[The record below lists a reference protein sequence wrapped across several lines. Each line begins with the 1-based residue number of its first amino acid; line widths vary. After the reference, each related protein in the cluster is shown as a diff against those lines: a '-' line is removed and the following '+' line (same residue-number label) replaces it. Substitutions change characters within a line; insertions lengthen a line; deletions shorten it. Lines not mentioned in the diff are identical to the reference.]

1 MSPLQNKFSYS
12 IIIPHYNLC
21 LLLERCLKSIPN
33 RKDIQVIVVDDCSG
47 TEEQKKL
54 ESLQERFPHVKF
66 IFNATN
72 GGGGFSRNAGLNAAQ
87 GGYVLFADADDFFAE
102 GFVSILDKYAK
113 DKPDIVY
120 FNAKFI
126 DADTGEAS
134 RQKNHVDEIIKLY
147 RKNAAKSETLLRYYF
162 GEPWCKMVRRD
173 IIEDNG
179 IRFEQTKIHNDT
191 RFSYLVGFYAKKMAV
206 CDEPIYNY
214 MVRQGS
220 VSKIISDDRL
230 IARVAVFG
238 QKNKFLR
245 EHGIDFF
252 DKLMVWP
259 FKYCKEHGKGDIYA
273 RCLMEAEKYG
283 YDEKF
288 IRKLLRQNKIE
299 TFLPRVKKKICKMM
313 GIKK

>member
-1 MSPLQNKFSYS
+1 MINYS
-12 IIIPHYNLC
+12 IVIPHYNIPA
-21 LLLERCLKSIPN
+21 LLRRCLGSIPQ
-33 RKDIQVIVVDDCSG
+33 RDDIQVIVVDDGSS
-47 TEEQKKL
+47 EESKSALKDIGNDFPNVQVVY
-54 ESLQERFPHVKF
+54 QE
-66 IFNATN
+66 NL
-72 GGGGFSRNAGLNAAQ
+72 GGGAARNRGLDEAK
-87 GGYVLFADADDFFAE
+87 GKFVMFADADDYFCENFIE
-102 GFVSILDKYAK
+102 LVDKYANQ
-113 DKPDIVY
+113 DNDIVY
-120 FNAKFI
+120 FNANFV
-126 DADTGEAS
+126 DADTGKPAK
-134 RQKNHVDEIIKLY
+134 QKNHVDEIIGLY
-147 RKNAAKSETLLRYYF
+147 RKNAAKGETLLRYYF

-206 CDEPIYNY
+206 CEEPIYNY

-273 RCLMEAEKYG
+273 RCLQEAEKYG

>member
-1 MSPLQNKFSYS
+1 MINYS
-12 IIIPHYNLC
+12 IVIPHYNIPA
-21 LLLERCLKSIPN
+21 LLRRCLGSIPQ
-33 RKDIQVIVVDDCSG
+33 RDDIQVIVVDDGSS
-47 TEEQKKL
+47 EESKSALKDIGNDFPNVQIVY
-54 ESLQERFPHVKF
+54 QE
-66 IFNATN
+66 NL
-72 GGGGFSRNAGLNAAQ
+72 GGGAARNRGLDEAK
-87 GGYVLFADADDFFAE
+87 GKFVMFADADDYFCENFIE
-102 GFVSILDKYAK
+102 LVDRYAAQ
-113 DKPDIVY
+113 DNDIVY
-120 FNAKFI
+120 FNANFV
-126 DADTGEAS
+126 DADTGKPAK
-134 RQKNHVDEIIKLY
+134 QKNHVDEIIRLY
-147 RKNAAKSETLLRYYF
+147 RKNTSKGETLLRYYF
-162 GEPWCKMVRRD
+162 GEPWCKMVRRS
-173 IIEDNG
+173 IIKDNG

-191 RFSYLVGFYAKKMAV
+191 RFSYLVGFYAQKMAV
-206 CDEPIYNY
+206 CEEPIYNY

-273 RCLMEAEKYG
+273 RCLQEAEKYG

>member
-1 MSPLQNKFSYS
+1 MTNYS
-12 IIIPHYNLC
+12 IVIPHYNLPA
-21 LLLERCLKSIPN
+21 LLRRCLGSIPQ
-33 RKDIQVIVVDDCSG
+33 RDDIQVIVVDDGSS
-47 TEEQKKL
+47 EESKSAL
-54 ESLQERFPHVKF
+54 EDIGNDFPNVQVVYQE
-66 IFNATN
+66 NL
-72 GGGGFSRNAGLNAAQ
+72 GGGAARNRGLAEAK
-87 GGYVLFADADDFFAE
+87 GKFVMFADADDYFCEKFIE
-102 GFVSILDKYAK
+102 LVDRYAAQ
-113 DKPDIVY
+113 DNDIVY
-120 FNAKFI
+120 FNANFI
-126 DADTGEAS
+126 DADTGKPAK
-134 RQKNHVDEIIKLY
+134 QKNHVDEIIGLY
-147 RKNAAKSETLLRYYF
+147 RKNAAKGETLLRYYF
-162 GEPWCKMVRRD
+162 GEPWCKMVRRS

-191 RFSYLVGFYAKKMAV
+191 RFSYLVGYFAKNMAV
-206 CDEPIYNY
+206 CEEPIYNY

-230 IARVAVFG
+230 IARVSVFG

-273 RCLMEAEKYG
+273 RCLEEAEKYG
-283 YDEKF
+283 YDERF

>member
-1 MSPLQNKFSYS
+1 MINYS
-12 IIIPHYNLC
+12 IVIPHYNLPA
-21 LLLERCLKSIPN
+21 LLRRCLGSIPQ
-33 RKDIQVIVVDDCSG
+33 RDDIQVIVVDDGSS
-47 TEEQKKL
+47 EESKSALKDIGNDFPNVQVVC
-54 ESLQERFPHVKF
+54 QE
-66 IFNATN
+66 NL
-72 GGGGFSRNAGLNAAQ
+72 GGGAARNRGLDEAK
-87 GGYVLFADADDFFAE
+87 GKFVMFADADDYFCENFIE
-102 GFVSILDKYAK
+102 LVDRYAAQ
-113 DKPDIVY
+113 DNDIVY
-120 FNAKFI
+120 FNANFV
-126 DADTGEAS
+126 DADTGKPAK
-134 RQKNHVDEIIKLY
+134 QKNHVDEIIRLY
-147 RKNAAKSETLLRYYF
+147 RKNAAKGETLLRYYF

-273 RCLMEAEKYG
+273 RCLLEAEKYG

>member
-1 MSPLQNKFSYS
+1 MINYS
-12 IIIPHYNLC
+12 IVIPHYNIPA
-21 LLLERCLKSIPN
+21 LLRRCLGSIPQ
-33 RKDIQVIVVDDCSG
+33 RDDIQVIIVDDGSS
-47 TEEQKKL
+47 EESKSALKDVGNDFPNVQIVY
-54 ESLQERFPHVKF
+54 QE
-66 IFNATN
+66 NL
-72 GGGGFSRNAGLNAAQ
+72 GGGAARNRGLAEAK
-87 GGYVLFADADDFFAE
+87 GRFVMFADADDYFCE
-102 GFVSILDKYAK
+102 GFIDLADKYAAQ
-113 DKPDIVY
+113 DNDIIY
-120 FNAKFI
+120 FNANFI

-134 RQKNHVDEIIKLY
+134 RQKNHVDEIIRLY
-147 RKNAAKSETLLRYYF
+147 KKNATKGETLLRYYF

-206 CDEPIYNY
+206 CDKPIYNY

-273 RCLMEAEKYG
+273 RCLLEAEKYG

>member
-1 MSPLQNKFSYS
+1 MAKEIFCS
-12 IIIPHYNLC
+12 IVIPHYNLPA
-21 LLLERCLKSIPN
+21 LLRRCLGSIPQ
-33 RKDIQVIVVDDCSG
+33 RDDIQVIVVDDGSS
-47 TEEQKKL
+47 EESKSALKDIGNDFPNVQFAY
-54 ESLQERFPHVKF
+54 QE
-66 IFNATN
+66 NL
-72 GGGGFSRNAGLNAAQ
+72 GGGAARNRGLDEAK
-87 GGYVLFADADDFFAE
+87 GKFVMFADADDYFCENFIE
-102 GFVSILDKYAK
+102 LVDRYAAQ
-113 DKPDIVY
+113 DNDIVY
-120 FNAKFI
+120 FNANFV
-126 DADTGEAS
+126 DADTGKPAK
-134 RQKNHVDEIIKLY
+134 QKNHVDEIIRLY
-147 RKNAAKSETLLRYYF
+147 RKNTSKGETLLRYYF

-191 RFSYLVGFYAKKMAV
+191 RFSYLVGYFAKNMAV
-206 CDEPIYNY
+206 CEEPIYNY

-238 QKNKFLR
+238 QKNRFLQ

-273 RCLMEAEKYG
+273 RCLEEAEKYG
-283 YDEKF
+283 YDERF

-299 TFLPRVKKKICKMM
+299 TFLPRVRKKICKMM

>member
-1 MSPLQNKFSYS
+1 MINYS
-12 IIIPHYNLC
+12 IVIPHYNLPA
-21 LLLERCLKSIPN
+21 LLRRCLGSIPQ
-33 RKDIQVIVVDDCSG
+33 RDDFQVIVVDDGSS
-47 TEEQKKL
+47 EESKSALKDIGNDFPNVQFAY
-54 ESLQERFPHVKF
+54 QE
-66 IFNATN
+66 NL
-72 GGGGFSRNAGLNAAQ
+72 GGGAARNRGLDEAK
-87 GGYVLFADADDFFAE
+87 GKFVMFADADDYFCENFIE
-102 GFVSILDKYAK
+102 LVDRYAAQ
-113 DKPDIVY
+113 DNDIVY
-120 FNAKFI
+120 FNANFV
-126 DADTGEAS
+126 DADTGKPAK
-134 RQKNHVDEIIKLY
+134 QKNHVDEIIGLY
-147 RKNAAKSETLLRYYF
+147 RKNAAKGETLLRYYF
-162 GEPWCKMVRRD
+162 GEPWCKMVRRS

-191 RFSYLVGFYAKKMAV
+191 RFSYLVGYFAKNMAV
-206 CDEPIYNY
+206 CEEPIYNY
-214 MVRQGS
+214 IVRQGS

-230 IARVAVFG
+230 IARVSVFG
-238 QKNKFLR
+238 QKNRFLQ

-273 RCLMEAEKYG
+273 RCLEEAEKYG

>member
-1 MSPLQNKFSYS
+1 MINYS
-12 IIIPHYNLC
+12 IVIPHYNLPT
-21 LLLERCLKSIPN
+21 LLRRCLGSIPQ
-33 RKDIQVIVVDDCSG
+33 RDDIQVIIVDDGSS
-47 TEEQKKL
+47 EESRAALKDIGNDFPNVQFAY
-54 ESLQERFPHVKF
+54 QE
-66 IFNATN
+66 NL
-72 GGGGFSRNAGLNAAQ
+72 GGGAARNRGLDEAK
-87 GGYVLFADADDFFAE
+87 GKFVMFADADDYFCENFIE
-102 GFVSILDKYAK
+102 LVDRYANQ
-113 DKPDIVY
+113 DNDIVY
-120 FNAKFI
+120 FNANFV
-126 DADTGEAS
+126 DADTGKPAK
-134 RQKNHVDEIIKLY
+134 QKNHVDEIIRLY
-147 RKNAAKSETLLRYYF
+147 RKNTSKGETLLRYYF
-162 GEPWCKMVRRD
+162 GEPWCKMVRRS

-191 RFSYLVGFYAKKMAV
+191 RFSYLVGYFAKNMAV
-206 CDEPIYNY
+206 CEEPIYNY
-214 MVRQGS
+214 IVRQGS

-230 IARVAVFG
+230 IARVSVFG
-238 QKNKFLR
+238 QKNRFLQ

-273 RCLMEAEKYG
+273 RCLEEAEKHG

>member
-1 MSPLQNKFSYS
+1 MINYS
-12 IIIPHYNLC
+12 IVIPHYNLPA
-21 LLLERCLKSIPN
+21 LLRRCLGSIPQ
-33 RKDIQVIVVDDCSG
+33 RDDIQVIIVDDGSS
-47 TEEQKKL
+47 EESKSALKDVGNDFPNVQIVY
-54 ESLQERFPHVKF
+54 QE
-66 IFNATN
+66 NL
-72 GGGGFSRNAGLNAAQ
+72 GGGAARNRGLAEAK
-87 GGYVLFADADDFFAE
+87 GKFVMFADADDYFCKNFIE
-102 GFVSILDKYAK
+102 LVDRYATQ
-113 DKPDIVY
+113 DNDIVY
-120 FNAKFI
+120 FNANFV
-126 DADTGEAS
+126 DADTGKPAK
-134 RQKNHVDEIIKLY
+134 QKNHVDEIIRLY
-147 RKNAAKSETLLRYYF
+147 RKNAAKGETLLRYYF

-273 RCLMEAEKYG
+273 RCLLEAEKYG

>member
-1 MSPLQNKFSYS
+1 MAKEIFCS
-12 IIIPHYNLC
+12 IVIPHYNLPA
-21 LLLERCLKSIPN
+21 LLRRCLGSIPQ
-33 RKDIQVIVVDDCSG
+33 RDDIQVIIVDDGSS
-47 TEEQKKL
+47 EESKSALKDVGNDFPNVQIVY
-54 ESLQERFPHVKF
+54 QE
-66 IFNATN
+66 NL
-72 GGGGFSRNAGLNAAQ
+72 GGGAARNKGLAEAK
-87 GGYVLFADADDFFAE
+87 GKFVMFADADDYFCENFIELA
-102 GFVSILDKYAK
+102 DKYATQ
-113 DKPDIVY
+113 DNDIVY
-120 FNAKFI
+120 FNANFV
-126 DADTGEAS
+126 DADTGKPAK
-134 RQKNHVDEIIKLY
+134 QKNHVDEIIRLY
-147 RKNAAKSETLLRYYF
+147 RKNTSKGETLLRYYF

-230 IARVAVFG
+230 IARVVVFG
-238 QKNKFLR
+238 QKNRFLQ

-273 RCLMEAEKYG
+273 RCLKVAEKYG

>member
-1 MSPLQNKFSYS
+1 MSFPHFLYS
-12 IIIPHYNLC
+12 IVIPHYNLPA
-21 LLLERCLKSIPN
+21 LLRRCLGSIPQRN
-33 RKDIQVIVVDDCSG
+33 DIQVIVVDDGSS
-47 TEEQKKL
+47 EESKSALKDIGNDFPNVQVVY
-54 ESLQERFPHVKF
+54 QE
-66 IFNATN
+66 NL
-72 GGGGFSRNAGLNAAQ
+72 GGGAARNRGLDEAK
-87 GGYVLFADADDFFAE
+87 GKFVMFADADDYFCEKFIE
-102 GFVSILDKYAK
+102 LVDRYAAQ
-113 DKPDIVY
+113 DNDIVY
-120 FNAKFI
+120 FNANFI
-126 DADTGEAS
+126 DADTGKPAK
-134 RQKNHVDEIIKLY
+134 QKNHVDEIIGLY
-147 RKNAAKSETLLRYYF
+147 RKNAAKGETLLRYYF
-162 GEPWCKMVRRD
+162 GEPWCKMVRRS
-173 IIEDNG
+173 IIEDNR

-191 RFSYLVGFYAKKMAV
+191 RFSYLVGYFAKNMAV

-273 RCLMEAEKYG
+273 RCLEEAEKYG